1 MLYCCAWLRVVIA
14 RLTAQSSETRLVS
27 RSLVMSN
34 PIRGTRYELGRSALR
49 KRIAIA
55 AVVLAVVLAL
65 PVVAQA
71 QTLTAKYRGVTI
83 EGVKTKKKVIA
94 LDFDDGPID
103 SGKII
108 NIFSTQGGTPTF
120 FWVGSRI
127 TSGAAEYAVKHHAEI
142 NAHSWAH
149 KDLTEMSYADKLSQ
163 INRVDARIAQ
173 FTGKRPLW
181 FRAPYNAVNGSLLN
195 LLASTQHLY
204 AHQYLMTRD
213 YDPSVSPAA
222 LVKIFNRPQ
231 PGAIYLFHEGCN
243 SSLKA
248 LPTILKN
255 LRKNGWKVV
264 TNTQLLSYGAPVHKL
279 GK

>member
-1 MLYCCAWLRVVIA
+1 MHKRVALAAIVLTIA
-14 RLTAQSSETRLVS
+14 
-27 RSLVMSN
+27 
-34 PIRGTRYELGRSALR
+34 LGLP
-49 KRIAIA
+49 
-55 AVVLAVVLAL
+55 AVAHAVTL
-65 PVVAQA
+65 P
-71 QTLTAKYRGVTI
+71 AKYRGVTI

-108 NIFSTQGGTPTF
+108 KIFCAQGGTPTF

-127 TSGAAEYAVKHHAEI
+127 TSGAAEYAVAHHVEI
-142 NAHSWAH
+142 NAHSWQH
-149 KDLTEMSYADKLSQ
+149 KDLTKMSNADKLSQ
-163 INRVDARIAQ
+163 INRVDDRIAQ
-173 FTGKRPLW
+173 FTGHKPLW

-222 LVKIFNRPQ
+222 LVKVFNKPR
-231 PGAIYLFHEGCN
+231 PGAIYLFHEGCSN
-243 SSLKA
+243 SLKA

-279 GK
+279 SK

>member
-1 MLYCCAWLRVVIA
+1 M
-14 RLTAQSSETRLVS
+14 
-27 RSLVMSN
+27 
-34 PIRGTRYELGRSALR
+34 R
-49 KRIAIA
+49 KSIAILA
-55 AVVLAVVLAL
+55 IVLAAMIAL
-65 PVVAQA
+65 PAAAHAVS
-71 QTLTAKYRGVTI
+71 LPAKYRGVTI
-83 EGVKTKKKVIA
+83 EGVKTKKKFIA

-108 NIFSTQGGTPTF
+108 KIFAAQGGTPTF

-142 NAHSWAH
+142 DAHSWAH
-149 KDLTEMSYADKLSQ
+149 KDLTEMSNADKLSQ

-181 FRAPYNAVNGSLLN
+181 FRAPYNSINGSLLN
-195 LLASTQHLY
+195 VLASTQHLY

-213 YDPSVSPAA
+213 YDPSVSAAA
-222 LVKIFNRPQ
+222 LVKIFNKPQ

-243 SSLKA
+243 NSLKA

-264 TNTQLLSYGAPVHKL
+264 SNTQLLSYGVPVHKL